1 MSGRDEVILF
11 RGGIWPLAVFVLV
24 MALLPIGLFGP
35 VGRLFP
41 ERSPWVGVGAT
52 VLGASAIYALS
63 WGILRWEGLR
73 PANLGLSW
81 AHALPGLLPVVG
93 IWAGVNAL
101 AAVIGWMTSGTLSPG
116 LLGETSGLLWIA
128 TAVEQWLFV
137 GPAEELGARAYLQN
151 KLVALV
157 GGGHSRWRK
166 AAGIVAAAALFA
178 LWHIP
183 QRLWVQEM
191 PPSQAV
197 LSAMGVIPIAL
208 LFGLLYEV
216 TRNAAFCGL
225 LHGTLNHQPFF
236 FAGLEGPGWLSLA
249 TTLSGLALI
258 AAAIWLYRRWA
269 TAQRPADFWPVAM
282 GRRGEALVVTE
293 GLAR

>member
-1 MSGRDEVILF
+1 MTDAQAKWF
-11 RGGIWPLAVFVLV
+11 RGGIWPLVVFVLI
-24 MALLPIGLFGP
+24 MALLPIGLFGL

-41 ERSPWVGVGAT
+41 EQSPWVGVGAT

-73 PANLGLSW
+73 PSDVGVSRP
-81 AHALPGLLPVVG
+81 HALPDLLPVVG
-93 IWAGVNAL
+93 IWAVVNGL
-101 AAVIGWMTSGTLSPG
+101 AAVLGWASSGSPSLG
-116 LLGETSGLLWIA
+116 LPGKASGVLWIA
-128 TAVEQWLFV
+128 MAVEQWLFV
-137 GPAEELGARAYLQN
+137 GPAEELGVRAYLQN
-151 KLVALV
+151 KLVTLADSK
-157 GGGHSRWRK
+157 GSRWRK
-166 AAGIVAAAALFA
+166 AVGITAAALLFA

-197 LSAMGVIPIAL
+197 LSAVSVIPIAL

-216 TRNAAFCGL
+216 TRNVLLGGF

-236 FAGLEGPGWLSLA
+236 FAGSETPAWMSLV

-258 AAAIWLYRRWA
+258 GAAVWLYRRWA
-269 TAQRPADFWPVAM
+269 TVHRPTDFRSVAAYHNPQFI
-282 GRRGEALVVTE
+282 EAAE
-293 GLAR
+293 EFR